1 MAALAVGRGQ
11 LSDADLVEPRLHA
24 GREARDPRRRG
35 DLPDQR
41 RLLVLL
47 PGVRQALCQ
56 GGKQLAFSKSVWGV
70 Y

>member
-24 GREARDPRRRG
+24 GREARGPRRRG

-56 GGKQLAFSKSVWGV
+56 GGRNKAFTKSPCGI